1 MRFGI
6 TDCSYNDF
14 FNRLA
19 NSANCTMKECSEV
32 FCKRS
37 FCELR
42 FLDFV
47 GCAPGRVVRLLL
59 LLVVLLLLGF
69 YFLLKLL

>member
-1 MRFGI
+1 MRYW
-6 TDCSYNDF
+6 TTQRSYNDF
-14 FNRLA
+14 FNWLA
-19 NSANCTMKECSEV
+19 NSANCAMKECSEV

-59 LLVVLLLLGF
+59 LLVILLLGF
-69 YFLLKLL
+69 NFLLQLL